1 MLGMLG
7 MPGMLGML
15 GMGCAC
21 PAAPGVGTAPGAAG
35 AHATPAGCWGNKGF
49 QSRALAESTGA
60 RGFPFCVSSLG
71 KERTEPPL

>member
-7 MPGMLGML
+7 MLEML

-35 AHATPAGCWGNKGF
+35 APATLAGCWGNKGF
-49 QSRALAESTGA
+49 QCRALAESAGA
-60 RGFPFCVSSLG
+60 RGFPFYVSCLG